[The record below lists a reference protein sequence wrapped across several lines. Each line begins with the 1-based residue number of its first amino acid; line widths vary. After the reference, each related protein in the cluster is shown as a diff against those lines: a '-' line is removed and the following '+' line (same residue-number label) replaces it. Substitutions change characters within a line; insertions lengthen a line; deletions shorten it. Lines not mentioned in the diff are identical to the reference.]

1 MSNSPAVNP
10 FSAMPIRI
18 FLWLPAA
25 VVVALALF
33 EITMQPTATERNR
46 LGIIF
51 VALMGVAALAVILL
65 PRWSKRASSIRFTI
79 VAVGMTSFL
88 IIAGTAIAAAREM
101 FFSTHDLQLLLVVLS
116 FGLIA
121 SFGFAFA
128 VSRPISSDLRRMADA
143 AQQVA
148 AHDFSVTTEVSR
160 ADEVGALAQAF
171 DAMAQE
177 LQIADQR
184 RRDSDTARRDFLTA
198 IGHDLR
204 SPLGSMQAAIEALQ
218 DGVAP
223 DPDRYLS
230 SMERDVSAL
239 HHLVDDVFLLSRL
252 EAGAVE
258 LHLQAVD
265 VTEIADEAIE
275 VLRPTANRLG
285 VDVQLQAPGS
295 ITAET
300 APEALG
306 RVMRNLIDNAI
317 RHSEGNVIVSLDRLD
332 KLRVRVTDD
341 GAGFPPEFVERA
353 FDSFTRAD
361 AARTR
366 DGSGTGLGLAIAH
379 RFVTAL
385 GGSIHAEPG
394 PGGVVE
400 FNLPG

>member
-1 MSNSPAVNP
+1 MNNIHNP
-10 FSAMPIRI
+10 RPRSELPIRT

-25 VVVALALF
+25 VVVALVLF
-33 EITMQPTATERNR
+33 EVTMHPTATERAR
-46 LGIIF
+46 LGVIF
-51 VALMGVAALAVILL
+51 VALMGVAALAVLLL
-65 PRWSKRASSIRFTI
+65 PRWSERAGSIRSTI

-88 IIAGTAIAAAREM
+88 IVAGTAIAAAREM
-101 FFSTHDLQLLLVVLS
+101 FFSTHDLQLLLVVLG

-128 VSRPISSDLRRMADA
+128 VSRPITSDLRRMADV
-143 AQQVA
+143 AQRVA
-148 AHDFSVTTEVSR
+148 VNDFTATTDVSR
-160 ADEVGALAQAF
+160 ADEVGSLARAF
-171 DAMAQE
+171 DTMAQE

-184 RRDSDTARRDFLTA
+184 RRDNDAARRDFLTA

-204 SPLGSMQAAIEALQ
+204 SPLGSMQAAVEALQ
-218 DGVAP
+218 DGVAL
-223 DPDRYLS
+223 DPARYLS
-230 SMERDVSAL
+230 SMERDIAAL
-239 HHLVDDVFLLSRL
+239 HHLVDDVFLLARL

-275 VLRPTANRLG
+275 VLRPTAHRLG
-285 VDVQLQAPGS
+285 VDVELQAPGS
-295 ITAET
+295 ITAST

-317 RHSEGNVIVSLDRLD
+317 RHSEGNVIVSLDKLD
-332 KLRVRVTDD
+332 NLRVRVTDD
-341 GAGFPPEFVERA
+341 GAGFPPDFVERA

-361 AARTR
+361 VARTR

-400 FNLPG
+400 FNLPN